1 LVSGS
6 DEPLALVLCTAPPD
20 DALRIA
26 RALVERRLA
35 ACVNV
40 VPGVTS
46 VYRWAGAIHEDRES
60 TLLVKTRRALV
71 ESLTAAIGELH
82 PYAVPE
88 VIAIGLDPGAGNP
101 EYLAWVRSE
110 TAPPGDAGP

>member
-1 LVSGS
+1 MSPA
-6 DEPLALVLCTAPPD
+6 DERLSLVLCNAPPD

-26 RALVERRLA
+26 RVVVERQLA

-46 VYRWAGAIHEDRES
+46 VYRWEGAMHEDRES
-60 TLLVKTRRALV
+60 TLLIKTRASVLDA
-71 ESLTAAIGELH
+71 LTAAIREVH

-88 VIAIGLDPGAGNP
+88 VIAVAIEPGVGNP
-101 EYLAWVRSE
+101 AYLTWVRDE
-110 TAPPGDAGP
+110 TRAT

>member
-1 LVSGS
+1 MSGG
-6 DEPLALVLCTAPPD
+6 DERLSLVLCNAPPD

-26 RALVERRLA
+26 RVVVEGRLA

-46 VYRWAGAIHEDRES
+46 VYRWEGAIHEDRES
-60 TLLVKTRRALV
+60 TLLIKTRASLLD
-71 ESLTAAIGELH
+71 ELTAAIREAH

-88 VIAIGLDPGAGNP
+88 VIVLPIETGVGNP
-101 EYLAWVRSE
+101 AYLAWVRDE
-110 TAPPGDAGP
+110 TRST

>member
-1 LVSGS
+1 VVSGG
-6 DEPLALVLCTAPPD
+6 DERLSLVLCNAPPD

-26 RALVERRLA
+26 RVVVDRHLA

-46 VYRWAGAIHEDRES
+46 VYRWEGAMHEDQES
-60 TLLVKTRRALV
+60 TLLVKTRASLV
-71 ESLTAAIGELH
+71 DALTAAIREVH

-88 VIAIGLDPGAGNP
+88 VIAVPIDPGVGNP
-101 EYLAWVRSE
+101 AYLAWVRDE
-110 TAPPGDAGP
+110 TRPT

>member
-1 LVSGS
+1 VKDELRVVLVN
-6 DEPLALVLCTAPPD
+6 AP
-20 DALRIA
+20 AEAAKIIA

-46 VYRWAGAIHEDRES
+46 FYYWEGKLEEDTES
-60 TLLVKTRRALV
+60 TLLIKTRATLVGELTRAV
-71 ESLTAAIGELH
+71 KDLH

-88 VIAIGLDPGAGNP
+88 VLALTIDPLEGNLD
-101 EYLAWVRSE
+101 YLAWVRSE
-110 TAPPGDAGP
+110 TKAPPV